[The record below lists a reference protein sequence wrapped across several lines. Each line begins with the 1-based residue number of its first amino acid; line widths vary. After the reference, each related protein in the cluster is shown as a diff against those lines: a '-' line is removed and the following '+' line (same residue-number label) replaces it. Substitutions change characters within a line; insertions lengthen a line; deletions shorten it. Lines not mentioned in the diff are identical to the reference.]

1 MSKTTNR
8 DGTNSDVTADVV
20 GPSNPVGP
28 ARGTPSPGTATVPR
42 VRTETGPQIVLRGLH
57 ANQGL
62 ADKVL
67 VEIEAAVWA
76 TTSIWDATAK
86 AFADRPDYKTRLAA
100 CELYLAHTVGLPV
113 QRSENL
119 NVNATAPQNSPRRPA
134 TPALLAY
141 YSREIEKAKRQAEKQ
156 PPSSGSLPAPDG
168 AAREDTSG

>member
-1 MSKTTNR
+1 MNDHTDSS
-8 DGTNSDVTADVV
+8 GTADVAA
-20 GPSNPVGP
+20 PSNSADL
-28 ARGTPSPGTATVPR
+28 ARGTPSPGTPAVSR

-57 ANQGL
+57 GNQGL

-67 VEIEAAVWA
+67 VEIEAAIMA

-141 YSREIEKAKRQAEKQ
+141 YARELDKAKRQAEQK
-156 PPSSGSLPAPDG
+156 PPGSGSLPAPDG

>member
-1 MSKTTNR
+1 MNEPTDSSP
-8 DGTNSDVTADVV
+8 DDIAA
-20 GPSNPVGP
+20 PSNPADL
-28 ARGTPSPGTATVPR
+28 ARGTPSPSLPTFN

-76 TTSIWDATAK
+76 TTAIWDATTK
-86 AFADRPDYKTRLAA
+86 AFVDRPDYKTRLAA

-119 NVNATAPQNSPRRPA
+119 NVNATAPQNSPRRPP

-141 YSREIEKAKRQAEKQ
+141 YAREIATAKRQAEQKL
-156 PPSSGSLPAPDG
+156 PGSGSLPAPYG

>member
-1 MSKTTNR
+1 MSKTTNSA
-8 DGTNSDVTADVV
+8 GTADVV
-20 GPSNPVGP
+20 APSNSADLAG
-28 ARGTPSPGTATVPR
+28 ATPSPSPALSRG
-42 VRTETGPQIVLRGLH
+42 RTETGPQIVLRGLH

-119 NVNATAPQNSPRRPA
+119 NVNATAPQNSPRRPP

-141 YSREIEKAKRQAEKQ
+141 YARELAKAKRQAEQ
-156 PPSSGSLPAPDG
+156 EPPGSASLPAPDG
-168 AAREDTSG
+168 AAHEDCSR

>member
-1 MSKTTNR
+1 MNEPTDSSGPDDLAATS
-8 DGTNSDVTADVV
+8 NSADL
-20 GPSNPVGP
+20 
-28 ARGTPSPGTATVPR
+28 ARGTPSPGAPAVSR

-57 ANQGL
+57 GNQGL

-67 VEIEAAVWA
+67 VEIEAAIMA

-134 TPALLAY
+134 TPAMLAY
-141 YSREIEKAKRQAEKQ
+141 YERELAKAKRQAEQ
-156 PPSSGSLPAPDG
+156 DR
-168 AAREDTSG
+168 AASASMPGREDTSG

>member
-1 MSKTTNR
+1 MNEPTDSS
-8 DGTNSDVTADVV
+8 GTDDL
-20 GPSNPVGP
+20 
-28 ARGTPSPGTATVPR
+28 ARGTPSPSLPTSN
-42 VRTETGPQIVLRGLH
+42 VRNENGPQIVLRGLH

-67 VEIEAAVWA
+67 AEIEAAVWA

-119 NVNATAPQNSPRRPA
+119 NVNATAPRPGPPRPP
-134 TPALLAY
+134 TPAVLAY
-141 YSREIEKAKRQAEKQ
+141 YQRALDRAKRDAERKRD
-156 PPSSGSLPAPDG
+156 GLATSLPAPDG
-168 AAREDTSG
+168 TASDNPTDTCG